1 MKKTTQT
8 GSICPT
14 APTTLD
20 SVYNALPPVQKA
32 PKQEFVERM
41 AEACKCSEQTIRMWI
56 CGTQLPSSELVVDA
70 LLDAMVK
77 YGYIESRESI
87 NRECFFKKQLMQ
99 EEESEL

>member
-1 MKKTTQT
+1 MKKTTQL
-8 GSICPT
+8 GCINPT

-20 SVYNALPPVQKA
+20 SVYYALPAVKKA

-56 CGTQLPSSELVVDA
+56 CGTQTPSSELVVDA

-77 YGYIESRESI
+77 YGYIESRESVDKD
-87 NRECFFKKQLMQ
+87 RFFKKQLMQ
-99 EEESEL
+99 EQEV